1 VVRLKNIR
9 LFRAFIT
16 MLPKMVRVSPGLF
29 SIWMISAIV
38 QGIIIGLLA
47 PVMQLFFDRATD
59 YAAGKAGLPFVVVGL
74 VLLGVVQVGRSA
86 INGFVYFCMT
96 IYYQKADGILSMEL
110 HDKINK
116 IAPICFEDTRILDD
130 MNKALQGKEEAVLFT
145 GNILNTFTFYLPYFV
160 IMSVYLFRV
169 KPILV
174 VSLVLVFLPV
184 FLTQIFRTK
193 IFAKAEDE
201 SAPIRRKIDY
211 YESCMSGREYFKETR
226 ILGAFPYFRKLYA
239 DSLALLNKLSFR
251 AATKSDLMKFGVQM
265 LSLGGYVG
273 ILLLLLDGLMKEEI
287 SVGAFAAIFASVDT
301 MFQLMGQLISD
312 KWGAI
317 ARDFGRAQHYLR
329 FLQMPARGGMDV
341 EMPADFD
348 IALRD
353 VSFAYPNA
361 TRNAVEAV
369 SLTIK
374 DGETFALVGENGSG
388 KTTLVRL
395 ITGLYLPDEGEV
407 LYGEASTGEVSMASL
422 FKNTS
427 AVFQKFQRYQMTL
440 RENVGISDVDS
451 MAGDAD
457 LDAISAQSG
466 LDKDDRSFSDGY
478 DTMLSREF
486 DGVDLSG
493 GQWQRIA
500 IARAFFRRH
509 KLIVLDEPT
518 AAIDPI
524 EETKVYKRFAEISRD
539 KTAIIVT
546 HRLGSVKLA
555 DRIVVMKQGR
565 LVEQGTHEELISH
578 NGEYTRLYQSQEQW
592 YKN

>member
-1 VVRLKNIR
+1 MVRLKNIR

-29 SIWMISAIV
+29 SVWIISAIV

-74 VLLGVVQVGRSA
+74 VLLGAFQIGRSA

-96 IYYQKADGILSMEL
+96 IYYQKADGILSMEV

-130 MNKALQGKEEAVLFT
+130 MNKALQGKKEAVLFT
-145 GNILNTFTFYLPYFV
+145 GNMLNTFTFYLPYFV

-174 VSLVLVFLPV
+174 VSLILVFVPV
-184 FLTQIFRTK
+184 FLTQIFRMK
-193 IFAKAEDE
+193 IFAKAEDK
-201 SAPIRRKIDY
+201 SAPIRRKVDY

-226 ILGAFPYFRKLYA
+226 ILGALPYFRKLYV
-239 DSLALLNKLSFR
+239 DSLSLLNKLRFR
-251 AATKSDLMKFGVQM
+251 AATKSDLMQFGVQ
-265 LSLGGYVG
+265 LISLGGNVG

-301 MFQLMGQLISD
+301 MFKLMDQLISD

-317 ARDFGRAQHYLR
+317 AREFGRVQYYLR
-329 FLQMPARGGMDV
+329 FLQMPERGGMDV
-341 EMPADFD
+341 EMPADVD

-353 VSFAYPNA
+353 LSFAYPNA
-361 TRNAVEAV
+361 TRNAVEDV

-374 DGETFALVGENGSG
+374 DGETIALVGENGSG
-388 KTTLVRL
+388 KTTMVRL

-407 LYGEASTGEVSMASL
+407 VYGEASTREVSMASL

-440 RENVGISDVDS
+440 RENIDISDVDAI
-451 MAGDAD
+451 AGDAD
-457 LDAISAQSG
+457 LDTISVQSG
-466 LDKDDRSFSDGY
+466 LDKDDRSFSNGY

-524 EETKVYKRFAEISRD
+524 EERKVYKRFAEISRD

-555 DRIVVMKQGR
+555 NRIMVMKEGR

-578 NGEYTRLYQSQEQW
+578 NGEYARLYQSQEQW

>member
-1 VVRLKNIR
+1 MKNIR

-16 MLPKMVRVSPGLF
+16 MLPKIVRVSPGLF
-29 SIWMISAIV
+29 SVWMISAIV

-59 YAAGKAGLPFVVVGL
+59 YATGKAGLPFVVVGL
-74 VLLGVVQVGRSA
+74 VLLGAFQVGRNA
-86 INGFVYFCMT
+86 INGFVYFCQT
-96 IYYQKADGILSMEL
+96 IYYQKADGILSMEV

-130 MNKALQGKEEAVLFT
+130 MNKALQGKKETVLFT
-145 GNILNTFTFYLPYFV
+145 GNLLNTFTFYLPYFV

-174 VSLVLVFLPV
+174 VSLVLIFVPV
-184 FLTQIFRTK
+184 FLTQIFRMK
-193 IFAKAEDE
+193 IFAKAEDK
-201 SAPIRRKIDY
+201 SAPIRRKVDY

-239 DSLALLNKLSFR
+239 DSLALLNKLRFR
-251 AATKSDLMKFGVQM
+251 AATKSDLTQFGVQM
-265 LSLGGYVG
+265 LSLGGNVG

-301 MFQLMGQLISD
+301 MFKLMGQLISD

-317 ARDFGRAQHYLR
+317 ARDFGRVQYYLR
-329 FLQMPARGGMDV
+329 FLQMPERGGMDV
-341 EMPADFD
+341 EMPADVD

-361 TRNAVEAV
+361 TRNAVEDV

-374 DGETFALVGENGSG
+374 DGETIALVGENGSG

-440 RENVGISDVDS
+440 RENVDISDVDA

-457 LDAISAQSG
+457 LDAISVQSG
-466 LDKDDRSFSDGY
+466 LDKDDRSFSNGY

-555 DRIVVMKQGR
+555 GRIMVMKQGR

-578 NGEYTRLYQSQEQW
+578 NGEYARLYQSQEQW

>member
-1 VVRLKNIR
+1 MKNIR

-16 MLPKMVRVSPGLF
+16 MLPKIVRVSPGLF
-29 SIWMISAIV
+29 SVWMISAIV

-59 YAAGKAGLPFVVVGL
+59 YATGKAGLPFVVVGL
-74 VLLGVVQVGRSA
+74 VLLGAFQVGRNA
-86 INGFVYFCMT
+86 INGFVYFCQT
-96 IYYQKADGILSMEL
+96 IYYQKADGILSMEV

-130 MNKALQGKEEAVLFT
+130 MNKALQGKKEAVLFT
-145 GNILNTFTFYLPYFV
+145 GNLLNTFTFYLPYFV

-174 VSLVLVFLPV
+174 VSLVLIFVPV
-184 FLTQIFRTK
+184 FLTQIFRMK
-193 IFAKAEDE
+193 IFAKAEDK
-201 SAPIRRKIDY
+201 SAPIRRKVDY

-239 DSLALLNKLSFR
+239 DSLALLNKLRFR
-251 AATKSDLMKFGVQM
+251 AATKSDLTQFGVQM
-265 LSLGGYVG
+265 LSLGGNVG
-273 ILLLLLDGLMKEEI
+273 ILLLLLDGLMKEQI

-301 MFQLMGQLISD
+301 MFKLMIQLISD

-317 ARDFGRAQHYLR
+317 ARDFGRVQYYLR
-329 FLQMPARGGMDV
+329 FLQMPERGGMDV
-341 EMPADFD
+341 EMPADVD

-361 TRNAVEAV
+361 TRNAVEDV

-374 DGETFALVGENGSG
+374 DGETIALVGENGSG

-440 RENVGISDVDS
+440 RENVDISDVDA

-457 LDAISAQSG
+457 LDAISVQSG
-466 LDKDDRSFSDGY
+466 LDKDDRSFSNGY

-500 IARAFFRRH
+500 IARALFRRH

-524 EETKVYKRFAEISRD
+524 EETEVYKRFAEISRD

-555 DRIVVMKQGR
+555 DRIMVMKQGR

-578 NGEYTRLYQSQEQW
+578 NGEYARLYQSQEQW

>member
-1 VVRLKNIR
+1 MW
-9 LFRAFIT
+9 
-16 MLPKMVRVSPGLF
+16 ML
-29 SIWMISAIV
+29 SAVV
-38 QGIIIGLLA
+38 QGILIGLLA

-59 YAAGKAGLPFVVVGL
+59 YAAGKAGLTFAAIGL
-74 VLLGVVQVGRSA
+74 VLLGVFQIGRSA
-86 INGFVYFCMT
+86 INGFVHFCMT
-96 IYYQKADGILSMEL
+96 IYYQKADGLLSIEV
-110 HDKINK
+110 HDKVSK
-116 IAPICFEDTRILDD
+116 IAPVCFEDARILDD
-130 MNKALQGKEEAVLFT
+130 MNKALQGKKEAVLFT
-145 GNILNTFTFYLPYFV
+145 GNMLNTFTFYLPYFV

-174 VSLVLVFLPV
+174 VSLVLVFVPV
-184 FLTQIFRTK
+184 LLTQIFRMQ
-193 IFAKAEDE
+193 IFAKAEDK
-201 SAPIRRKIDY
+201 SAPVRRKADY

-226 ILGAFPYFRKLYA
+226 ILGAFPYFRELYA
-239 DSLALLNKLSFR
+239 DSLALLNKLRFR
-251 AATKSDLMKFGVQM
+251 AAAKSDLTQFGVQL
-265 LSLGGYVG
+265 LSLGGTAG

-301 MFQLMGQLISD
+301 MFKLMDQLISD

-317 ARDFGRAQHYLR
+317 ARDFGRVQCYLR
-329 FLQMPARGGMDV
+329 FLQMPERGGMDI
-341 EMPADFD
+341 EMPADVD

-353 VSFAYPNA
+353 VYYSYPNV
-361 TRNAVEAV
+361 TRNAVEDL

-374 DGETFALVGENGSG
+374 DGETVALVGENGSG
-388 KTTLVRL
+388 KTSLVRL
-395 ITGLYLPDEGEV
+395 ITGLYLPDKGEV
-407 LYGEASTGEVSMASL
+407 LYGEARTGEVSMASL

-440 RENVGISDVDS
+440 RENIGISDTNAV
-451 MAGDAD
+451 AGEAE
-457 LDAISAQSG
+457 LDAISVKSG
-466 LDKDDRSFSDGY
+466 LDKDGRSFSNGY

-500 IARAFFRRH
+500 IARAFFRHH

-518 AAIDPI
+518 AAIDPV

-555 DRIVVMKQGR
+555 DRIIVMKAGR
-565 LVEQGTHEELISH
+565 LVEQGTHDELISQR
-578 NGEYTRLYQSQEQW
+578 GEYARLYQSQEQW
-592 YKN
+592 YTN

>member
-1 VVRLKNIR
+1 MVRLKKIH
-9 LFRAFIT
+9 LFQAFIT
-16 MLPKMVRVSPGLF
+16 ILPKMVRVSPGLF
-29 SIWMISAIV
+29 SLWIISTIV

-59 YAAGKAGLPFVVVGL
+59 YAAGQAGLLFVVIGL
-74 VLLGVVQVGRSA
+74 VLLGTFQVGRSA

-96 IYYQKADGILSMEL
+96 IYYQKADGIFSMEV
-110 HDKINK
+110 HEKINK

-130 MNKALQGKEEAVLFT
+130 INKALQGKKEAVLFT
-145 GNILNTFTFYLPYFV
+145 GNMLNTFTFYLPYFL
-160 IMSVYLFRV
+160 IMSIYLFWV

-174 VSLVLVFLPV
+174 VSLVLVFVPV
-184 FLTQIFRTK
+184 FLTQILRSK
-193 IFAKAEDE
+193 IFAKAEDK
-201 SAPIRRKIDY
+201 SAPIRRKVEY

-226 ILGAFPYFRKLYA
+226 ILGAFPYFRKLYT
-239 DSLALLNKLSFR
+239 DSLTLLNKLSFR
-251 AATKSDLMKFGVQM
+251 AATKSDLTQFGVMM
-265 LSLGGYVG
+265 LSLGGNVG
-273 ILLLLLDGLMKEEI
+273 ILLLLLDGLMKQEI
-287 SVGAFAAIFASVDT
+287 SVGAFAAIYASVDM
-301 MFQLMGQLISD
+301 MFKLMDQLISD
-312 KWGAI
+312 KLGAI
-317 ARDFGRAQHYLR
+317 ARDFGRVQYYLR
-329 FLQMPARGGMDV
+329 FLQMPERGGMDV
-341 EMPADFD
+341 EMSADVD
-348 IALRD
+348 IALQE

-361 TRNAVEAV
+361 TRNAVEDV

-374 DGETFALVGENGSG
+374 DGETIVLVGENGSG
-388 KTTLVRL
+388 KSTLVRL

-407 LYGEASTGEVSMASL
+407 LYGETSTREVSMASL
-422 FKNTS
+422 YKNTS

-440 RENVGISDVDS
+440 RENIKISDVNALAD
-451 MAGDAD
+451 DTD
-457 LDAISAQSG
+457 LDAINEQSG
-466 LDKDDRSFSDGY
+466 LDKDNRSFSNGY

-524 EETKVYKRFAEISRD
+524 EETKVYKRFAELSKN

-555 DRIVVMKQGR
+555 DRIMVMKQGR